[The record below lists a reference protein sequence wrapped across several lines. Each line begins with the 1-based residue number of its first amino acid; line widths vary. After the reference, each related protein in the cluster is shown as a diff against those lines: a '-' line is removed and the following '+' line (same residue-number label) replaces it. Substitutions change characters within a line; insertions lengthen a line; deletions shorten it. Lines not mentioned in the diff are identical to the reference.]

1 MARSIGG
8 VENTVPLRAL
18 LDSGADKT
26 ILHARCL
33 QPGMHPRVTN
43 RSVNTT
49 MGTRDH
55 VSEIL
60 LGDLVLPEFSR
71 TKHISYPLW
80 ADIFDAPNCRCDI
93 IIGRDLLRRL
103 GIVLNFNTG
112 LTTWDSVDVAMRHR
126 DSFATDQT
134 LMSHF
139 IDIFA
144 DNPIIG
150 DQFLLDS
157 NYVPTDLQELINK
170 QDHLTDDQKQDLL
183 AIWQDCGKI
192 FDGELREYPD
202 RTLHLHLKPDAQPV
216 HHRHFSV
223 PRNIHDTFTKELWRF
238 VDIGILERVGS
249 TEWAAPHFAI
259 PKKDGRIR
267 MISDFRSLN
276 AQLYRRVYPFPLIED
291 MLRKRKGYK
300 YFTKLDIS
308 MCFYTFR
315 LDEESS
321 NLCVITTPFGKFP
334 YRRLPMGVKQSPD
347 FCQEIMEDVLS
358 DFSDHVEVYI
368 DDIGIF
374 SNSWEEHVDI
384 LSKVLQLLQEKNFS
398 INPSKCEWAV
408 KETEWLGHWLTPTG
422 IKPWKKKISAFGP
435 RNVNVLSN
443 KPSPCSH
450 MMPFFGIPTITF
462 PSMSMWTP
470 LITSLAL

>member
-93 IIGRDLLRRL
+93 ISGRDLLRRL

-126 DSFATDQT
+126 DSFATNQT

-144 DNPIIG
+144 DDPIIG

-157 NYVPTDLQELINK
+157 T
-170 QDHLTDDQKQDLL
+170 
-183 AIWQDCGKI
+183 
-192 FDGELREYPD
+192 
-202 RTLHLHLKPDAQPV
+202 
-216 HHRHFSV
+216 
-223 PRNIHDTFTKELWRF
+223 
-238 VDIGILERVGS
+238 
-249 TEWAAPHFAI
+249 
-259 PKKDGRIR
+259 
-267 MISDFRSLN
+267 
-276 AQLYRRVYPFPLIED
+276 
-291 MLRKRKGYK
+291 
-300 YFTKLDIS
+300 
-308 MCFYTFR
+308 
-315 LDEESS
+315 
-321 NLCVITTPFGKFP
+321 
-334 YRRLPMGVKQSPD
+334 
-347 FCQEIMEDVLS
+347 
-358 DFSDHVEVYI
+358 
-368 DDIGIF
+368 
-374 SNSWEEHVDI
+374 
-384 LSKVLQLLQEKNFS
+384 
-398 INPSKCEWAV
+398 
-408 KETEWLGHWLTPTG
+408 
-422 IKPWKKKISAFGP
+422 
-435 RNVNVLSN
+435 
-443 KPSPCSH
+443 
-450 MMPFFGIPTITF
+450 
-462 PSMSMWTP
+462 
-470 LITSLAL
+470 